1 MTSVLRLGV
10 YRERIEKYSGGGGD
24 RGGRMSAEPQQEAI
38 ETPTVDANNRD
49 HKHRKTEHE
58 DMLTVTVER
67 QAGKH
72 LGIRLTGHLEQK
84 PGIYIAD
91 IQEGSAISLDGRLQ
105 KYDRI
110 LFING
115 LDVRNVDLTQASAL
129 IQNNDK
135 LSLVVGRRI
144 KNNVKHPSQNGH
156 SNGVTNGTNGVDE
169 HDYHSSK
176 NGTSTA
182 FSAISHTRSRSEP
195 AIQHSD
201 LELSTV
207 ASDDSDSSSEEDEI
221 SEPKNNHNRGQIS
234 IPMHR
239 QQPQPQQPPSASEAA
254 RSKKGRKG
262 HPVYEAPEGED
273 YLAIYETID
282 RKTDNVG
289 TYAGSKNKSHSME
302 DLETPTPSLK
312 SFDISS
318 DTEHRKKSAKH
329 NQRGM
334 DNRPIVTTPDVTDF
348 SMSSFLKRALRM
360 EGPTLTQRTTS
371 IKKNVRESLGMRIG
385 GGIGSNEG
393 DTPIYVANIHP
404 HGCIGKSKQL
414 KVRFCYSFGV
424 ISRSNS
430 ITLFENYSKCRNF

>member
-10 YRERIEKYSGGGGD
+10 YRERIEKYSGGEQN
-24 RGGRMSAEPQQEAI
+24 RGRMSAEPQEPIQE
-38 ETPTVDANNRD
+38 ANNRD
-49 HKHRKTEHE
+49 HKHRKNEPIE

-144 KNNVKHPSQNGH
+144 KKHQNGH
-156 SNGVTNGTNGVDE
+156 TNGVTNGTDE
-169 HDYHSSK
+169 PDYHSSK

-207 ASDDSDSSSEEDEI
+207 ASDSDSSSDDDEDEI
-221 SEPKNNHNRGQIS
+221 SEPRNNHHRGQIS

-239 QQPQPQQPPSASEAA
+239 QQPQPQQPPTASEAT
-254 RSKKGRKG
+254 RSSKKGRKG
-262 HPVYEAPEGED
+262 HQIYEAPEGED

-282 RKTDNVG
+282 RKTDQG
-289 TYAGSKNKSHSME
+289 STYAGSKNKSHSME

-318 DTEHRKKSAKH
+318 DTEHRKKSNKH
-329 NQRGM
+329 NRAGM
-334 DNRPIVTTPDVTDF
+334 DNRPVVTTPDVTDF

-414 KVRFCYSFGV
+414 KVSQKSWARGN
-424 ISRSNS
+424 RK
-430 ITLFENYSKCRNF
+430 TLN

>member
-1 MTSVLRLGV
+1 MRKMTSVLRLGV
-10 YRERIEKYSGGGGD
+10 YRERIEKYSGGGG
-24 RGGRMSAEPQQEAI
+24 RLSAEPQETIEATA
-38 ETPTVDANNRD
+38 EANRD
-49 HKHRKTEHE
+49 HKQRKSDQE

-84 PGIYIAD
+84 PGVYIAD
-91 IQEGSAISLDGRLQ
+91 IQEGSAIAQDGRLQ

-135 LSLVVGRRI
+135 LSLVVGRR
-144 KNNVKHPSQNGH
+144 KNPKKHSSQNGH
-156 SNGVTNGTNGVDE
+156 SNGVTNGVDE
-169 HDYHSSK
+169 PDYHSSK

-207 ASDDSDSSSEEDEI
+207 ASDSDSDSSEDEMEE
-221 SEPKNNHNRGQIS
+221 SPTTKNNHRSQIS

-239 QQPQPQQPPSASEAA
+239 QQPQPQQPPSSAEA
-254 RSKKGRKG
+254 RKKGSRRG
-262 HPVYEAPEGED
+262 QQQIYEAPEGED

-282 RKTDNVG
+282 RKTDNLA
-289 TYAGSKNKSHSME
+289 AGSKNKSHSME

-312 SFDISS
+312 SFDLNS
-318 DTEHRKKSAKH
+318 DTENRKKSKH
-329 NQRGM
+329 NRI
-334 DNRPIVTTPDVTDF
+334 DNRPVVTTPDVTDF

-360 EGPTLTQRTTS
+360 EGPQLTQRTIS

-414 KVRFCYSFGV
+414 KVIYLCF
-424 ISRSNS
+424 
-430 ITLFENYSKCRNF
+430 